1 MMTGRAAFA
10 LFLMTPGLWAQT
22 ADIGES
28 LDALAR
34 TAANFAAS
42 APGLI
47 AEETLD
53 QRGRRGFLDVIKG
66 TTANPRTI
74 DIRLPEDFRLHH
86 VVSSYGFAQMG
97 EGHVLH
103 ELRKIVT
110 IDGETISDAG
120 EARHAM
126 TIGILSPDD
135 RTKRELLE
143 NFEHEQLEG
152 AVTDF
157 GQLILL
163 FGKRS
168 QSDYEFSLRGSRYPE
183 RRTGA
188 SILAYRQIS
197 GAQGLTVFSQ
207 RTEDR
212 QKTEGQIWFR
222 ERDLL
227 PLRITMNT
235 ERLVSK
241 KDAVRTAAT
250 VDYVPGPF
258 GLVPASVNQK
268 QFLNADLLVENDLH
282 YVDFKRPNLPELIP

>member
-1 MMTGRAAFA
+1 MMSRKSVFA
-10 LFLMTPGLWAQT
+10 LFLLTLTLHAQT

-42 APGLI
+42 APGLM

-66 TTANPRTI
+66 TTVNPRTI

-110 IDGETISDAG
+110 IDGETVSDAG

-163 FGKRS
+163 FAKRS
-168 QSDYEFSLRGSRYPE
+168 QATTNSLMP
-183 RRTGA
+183 
-188 SILAYRQIS
+188 
-197 GAQGLTVFSQ
+197 
-207 RTEDR
+207 
-212 QKTEGQIWFR
+212 
-222 ERDLL
+222 L
-227 PLRITMNT
+227 P
-235 ERLVSK
+235 
-241 KDAVRTAAT
+241 
-250 VDYVPGPF
+250 VP
-258 GLVPASVNQK
+258 
-268 QFLNADLLVENDLH
+268 
-282 YVDFKRPNLPELIP
+282 